1 MRAYHLRRKNTHNLQ
16 LDASPHVCDMGKNN
30 GNTFVTC
37 AHLGQPTHFTKT
49 SQPSVLQPYAYTV
62 LCSSTNTRHSTN
74 HQALDLGWNKT
85 LHILIP
91 RTRIGKD
98 TVWSHMLDMYF
109 KCKTEPWLTTGLIDT
124 PFQRGKF
131 ISNNGKC
138 HRSSCSEP
146 RQVTDWIY
154 PALDKAPSLL

>member
-1 MRAYHLRRKNTHNLQ
+1 MRAYHLRCKNTHNLQ

-98 TVWSHMLDMYF
+98 TVWSHMLDVL
-109 KCKTEPWLTTGLIDT
+109 KCRDSTLVDDRSEWYTLSERGVHQQRRRVSSIELPWASPGNRLYL
-124 PFQRGKF
+124 
-131 ISNNGKC
+131 
-138 HRSSCSEP
+138 SCSG
-146 RQVTDWIY
+146 
-154 PALDKAPSLL
+154 